1 MSSGGNILPDPSDTI
16 YVFDE
21 AHHLP
26 EKTQNHQTSKLS
38 IDNERKRILQT
49 EKVLNRVN
57 KILESNEGFDKLQKS
72 INQTDEALE
81 SCLINLQNL
90 IKDFFKKNI
99 NLANS
104 SLELRFPHGKVPSE
118 MESVFDEL
126 SHCFNIKISLLE
138 NISEKINK
146 SFTDDNSPEQANRE
160 ALSATIDDIIISSE
174 IASHLTFNTSFFI

>member
-1 MSSGGNILPDPSDTI
+1 MCTYNIKKELRDVDIIIANHDLVLADLSSGGNILPDPSDTI

-90 IKDFFKKNI
+90 INDFFKK
-99 NLANS
+99 
-104 SLELRFPHGKVPSE
+104 
-118 MESVFDEL
+118 
-126 SHCFNIKISLLE
+126 KI
-138 NISEKINK
+138 
-146 SFTDDNSPEQANRE
+146 
-160 ALSATIDDIIISSE
+160 
-174 IASHLTFNTSFFI
+174 